1 MKKYLNQQDMKDINT
16 SGVLRLIRRAGPI
29 TRRQIEAAIDLS
41 WGAVSNAT
49 ALLLR
54 EGYIKE
60 VPVAATGA
68 GRTPIA
74 LEADRERH
82 LLLGLDVNRS
92 GLVGVITDLT
102 GTVVRRL
109 EREPSAAERE
119 EWIAEISELIGEL
132 LRLAAGRHV
141 LAVGIAM
148 QGAVDSTNGIA
159 ATFPAKNWVDVPL
172 AALLAER
179 FSLPVYLEH
188 DPDCIL
194 YAASAQRDLRD
205 AILLRVDKGIGMA
218 VMMDG
223 KIFKRFG
230 AFEVG
235 EMPVGDNR
243 LADIATLTGAA
254 ARGQCTFD
262 ELICAAKRGEK
273 TPVSVLNEAGEA
285 LGIAMDTLAGI
296 FHIRDF
302 LLCGRL
308 TDHRALFED
317 SMQKAADRFATRP
330 PLHVDYTRVEL
341 AAVGAAMLA
350 IERHE
355 LHFD

>member
-16 SGVLRLIRRAGPI
+16 SGVFRLIRRAGPI

-54 EGYIKE
+54 EEYIKE

-74 LEADRERH
+74 LEVDREKH

-92 GLVGVITDLT
+92 GLVGVVTDLT
-102 GTVVRRL
+102 GAVLHRI
-109 EREPSAAERE
+109 EREPTVTGRE
-119 EWIAEISELIGEL
+119 AWIEEISVLIGEL
-132 LRLAAGRHV
+132 LRLAADRRV

-148 QGAVDSTNGIA
+148 QGAVDSKNGIA
-159 ATFPAKNWVDVPL
+159 ATFPADGWENVPL
-172 AALLAER
+172 AEILAER

-194 YAASAQRDLRD
+194 YAASAERDLRD

-218 VMMDG
+218 VMLNG

-230 AFEVG
+230 AFEIG
-235 EMPVGDNR
+235 EMPFGNAR
-243 LADIATLTGAA
+243 LADVATLTGAA
-254 ARGQCTFD
+254 ARGGCSFA
-262 ELICAAKRGEK
+262 ELIKAAERGEK
-273 TPVSVLNEAGEA
+273 TAFSVLSEAGEA
-285 LGIAMDTLAGI
+285 LGVAIDTLAGI
-296 FHIRDF
+296 FNIRDF

-308 TDHRALFED
+308 TDHRSLFEIK
-317 SMQKAADRFATRP
+317 MREAAGRFVGRP